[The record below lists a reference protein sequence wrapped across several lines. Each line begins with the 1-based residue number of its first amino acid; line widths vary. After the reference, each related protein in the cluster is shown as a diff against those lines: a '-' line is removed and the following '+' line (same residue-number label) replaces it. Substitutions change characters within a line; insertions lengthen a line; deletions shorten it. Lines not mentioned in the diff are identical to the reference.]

1 MKNATAFDTENQE
14 KTLLDYAL
22 DVIESRVSV
31 FDGAKN
37 PLPVADTPLID
48 ILNNI
53 KSGKYQKQVTSVRAL
68 IGDKTAYTKAKERL
82 PAFTPSSRVSYR
94 GLTESKESPKAG
106 PHNLLACSRSIV
118 FDIDKKNDE
127 KKKVNVDIDMQALR
141 DDLERDDSVLFVF
154 WSPSDEGLKVGFWNP
169 DINGVE
175 AHSNFYLSGERYLKE
190 RYGVVADQLCKDVIR
205 LCYVSYDPSLYL
217 NREARPFDIDAWR
230 PALRPVEPPPRRP
243 VSPSHLSN
251 KYAQKVLETACRDI
265 ATAPDGEKHLAR
277 RNDAIVI
284 GGYVA
289 GGHLDETE
297 ALNDL
302 NDAVLSNTTMPKSA
316 LKTVKDGF
324 EYGKTKPLEPP
335 AKNDSERTGTGGH
348 SQERT
353 EPPRDDE
360 WEAPIPLGKPRP
372 EPMPENLIPGPVG
385 EMVKAVSAFTE
396 TPYELGA
403 GLSLAAVAAC
413 VAGKII
419 VQVKP
424 EYSEP
429 LNIMVAAALET
440 GNRKSGVLEKIF
452 GPHIQWEAAELEA
465 MLPEI
470 KRVALKNRAVESRI
484 LKLNTSFAKAKEKF
498 ERDNLMKEI
507 EEAAN
512 EMEPEPVPP
521 RVIFDDITPEHMGTM
536 MALHNGRMNLIS
548 DEGGYFDILAG
559 RYSKNGD
566 ANLDLF
572 LKGHSGSPVRVD
584 RGSRPPVTINNPA
597 LSMGIAPQPATLIKL
612 GRQPGFRERG
622 VLGRIGFLMPQSLLG
637 YRTGNGPAIPAMV
650 FKNYNQFI
658 KKLLDMPHVGQS
670 VAAFDSFECEAA
682 VVNLQILKLA
692 PAAYHEYE
700 DFKQH
705 IEPELRPGGQYEFVK
720 DWCAKLPGFAVRL
733 AGLLHIMGGGGPE
746 ISLETMGKA
755 LELAYVFLEHTLY
768 VFDLLGADESLD
780 AAKKIWSWVE
790 RTRSLEFS
798 KSECF
803 NALKGSFPN
812 MAAIEPG
819 FKALEEH
826 NHIVIVKETPQGG
839 GRPSYICHVN
849 PALAREWF

>member
-1 MKNATAFDTENQE
+1 MKNATAFDTENQD

-403 GLSLAAVAAC
+403 GLSMAAVAAC
-413 VAGKII
+413 VAGKYE
-419 VQVKP
+419 VQIKP
-424 EYSEP
+424 GYREP
-429 LNIMVAAALET
+429 LNIMTGVALET
-440 GNRKSGVLEKIF
+440 GNRKTAVVKEIF
-452 GPHIQWEAAELEA
+452 APHYRWEAEACKALE
-465 MLPEI
+465 PEYE
-470 KRVALKNRAVESRI
+470 RVLSKNKAIESRI
-484 LKLNTSFAKAKEKF
+484 TRLNTEYGKAKNHEDRESVLKG
-498 ERDNLMKEI
+498 I
-507 EEAAN
+507 EEAKAD
-512 EMEPEPVPP
+512 MEPVPVMP
-521 RVIFDDITPEHMGTM
+521 RVIFEDITPEDMGTKA
-536 MALHNGRMNLIS
+536 ALYKGRMALIS
-548 DEGGYFDILAG
+548 DEGGLFDMFA
-559 RYSKNGD
+559 RYQKNGT

-572 LKGHSGSPVRVD
+572 LKGYSGSPARVD
-584 RGSRPPVTINNPA
+584 RGSRPPVIIDNPA
-597 LSMGIAPQPATLIKL
+597 ITLGISPQPVTLKNL
-612 GRQPGFRERG
+612 WKMPGFRERG
-622 VLGRIGFLMPQSLLG
+622 VMGRTDFLYPESLVG
-637 YRTGNGPAIPAMV
+637 YRSFSGPAIPARVLM
-650 FKNYNQFI
+650 
-658 KKLLDMPHVGQS
+658 
-670 VAAFDSFECEAA
+670 
-682 VVNLQILKLA
+682 
-692 PAAYHEYE
+692 EYE
-700 DFKQH
+700 DFIKHLLNVPGDTGAQPISLSPQAYHEHQDFSLH
-705 IEPELRPGGQYEFVK
+705 IETAMKPGGDYEFIK
-720 DWCAKLPGFAVRL
+720 DWCAKLPGKAVRH
-733 AGLLHIMGGGGPE
+733 AGLLHIMEGKDQWDT
-746 ISLETMGKA
+746 ISLATMNNA

-826 NHIVIVKETPQGG
+826 NHIVVVKKTPQGG

-849 PALAREWF
+849 PALARGWF